1 MLVLAFVLVVIVDD
15 NVVSDNKMLFK
26 SIYRCNIFSRAI
38 EMGKTS
44 AYDRPSY
51 PQQNIT
57 AYCIPKRVSEIVVF
71 YD

>member
-1 MLVLAFVLVVIVDD
+1 MLVLAFVLVVIVDK

-38 EMGKTS
+38 EQGKTN

-51 PQQNIT
+51 SQQNIT
-57 AYCIPKRVSEIVVF
+57 AYCIPKRVSENEVF